1 MSFLM
6 TFNKSPLT
14 SQPFD
19 FSVKPSSWNC
29 NVQDPTLI
37 PTRSN
42 TPDSDSPYTPNSDS
56 RSGKTFSAAS
66 LSLSSRAVSSTSTIS
81 QDESADLSSFEIDV
95 CPRRKKFNTVEERR
109 LFVEEYKRKHKTELC
124 KNWELRGHCKFG
136 DKCCFAHGRH
146 ELKNKTLIHVK
157 YKTKPCKQYHQTGYC
172 PYGQRCQYLHKEA
185 VQPNIFFTPCR
196 AQNRDDSYTYE
207 ALHEINR
214 LCGTDIDLDTV
225 LSKLPSRPRLN
236 IFGKISHAEP

>member
-1 MSFLM
+1 M
-6 TFNKSPLT
+6 TLNKPYFT
-14 SQPFD
+14 AEAVD
-19 FSVKPSSWNC
+19 FSVKPSSWNLH
-29 NVQDPTLI
+29 VQEPSLI

-42 TPDSDSPYTPNSDS
+42 TPDSYSPVSSNSDAAS
-56 RSGKTFSAAS
+56 DGDFSVSS
-66 LSLSSRAVSSTSTIS
+66 LSLSNRT
-81 QDESADLSSFEIDV
+81 LSSPSTMSREDSSDINGFEIDV
-95 CPRRKKFNTVEERR
+95 CPKRKKFSTVEERR
-109 LFVEEYKRKHKTELC
+109 LFVEDYKRKYKTELC
-124 KNWELRGHCKFG
+124 KNWELRGNCKFG
-136 DKCCFAHGRH
+136 DKCCFAHGRR

-196 AQNRDDSYTYE
+196 AQNRDEPYTYE

-236 IFGKISHAEP
+236 VFGKVAVLEP